1 MDTSVEEFD
10 SLNFFSDLE
19 NYFAEELLSSSDSE
33 SHGALFSSPSS
44 PLSSDG
50 EYIQIQ
56 QQLSP
61 QYEQQQQQQGF
72 IDVSTSSDDE
82 IEFYTPVVSSPD
94 IVQPQ
99 QQQQQQ
105 QQIQQQQ
112 SSSSPSQIKEE
123 KKTQEIVRS
132 LEVSVYQKKRGSG
145 GVWQLINTGERIRVD
160 KIKGK
165 LIKLVVKEANN
176 TNLIDWSDQTL
187 TVDLRLIDVAHPGNL
202 AKEGSE
208 GFTIEQPNRSATPNL
223 TFQGREFKLKL
234 RSWYKSQFFLV
245 TVTQG
250 NFVCK
255 GMSIE
260 FGSDDNGKV
269 QKRKRSSV
277 PDLVEVVRQGL
288 MAYSDII
295 PGSLSNDL
303 VNIIACSL
311 VPVIL
316 DHYPLLSNA
325 NNNNNANNSFEPMSK
340 KAKFDSPYQFSAGIK
355 PEIKIEA
362 V

>member
-94 IVQPQ
+94 IQQVQP
-99 QQQQQQ
+99 Q

-112 SSSSPSQIKEE
+112 SSSQIKEE
-123 KKTQEIVRS
+123 KKTQETVRS
-132 LEVSVYQKKRGSG
+132 LEVSVFQKKRGSG

-176 TNLIDWSDQTL
+176 TNLIDWSDQNL

-202 AKEGSE
+202 AKGSE

-288 MAYSDII
+288 TAYSDII

-316 DHYPLLSNA
+316 DHYPLL
-325 NNNNNANNSFEPMSK
+325 NNANPTNNSSEPMSK
-340 KAKFDSPYQFSAGIK
+340 KAKFDSPFQFSAGIK